1 MAQDPLMM
9 NSLPRLGDR
18 ILTFQK
24 DRELLDI
31 LAGRKTF
38 DIRDRNFRPG
48 FYWIGN
54 RGFVHASCYF
64 GLSTH
69 IRDARHCLS
78 SHRRHRVRG
87 IFSPYRNTHVIPISR
102 VRCLN
107 RPVYYRGR
115 HRNLH
120 I

>member
-1 MAQDPLMM
+1 MAQDPLIM
-9 NSLPRLGDR
+9 NSSPRLGDR
-18 ILTFQK
+18 RLTFQK

-48 FYWIGN
+48 FYRIGA
-54 RGFVHASCYF
+54 RGF
-64 GLSTH
+64 GLGTH

-87 IFSPYRNTHVIPISR
+87 ISSPRRNTHVTPICR
-102 VRCLN
+102 VHCLAQ
-107 RPVYYRGR
+107 PVYYRGR
-115 HRNLH
+115 HRILDL
-120 I
+120 